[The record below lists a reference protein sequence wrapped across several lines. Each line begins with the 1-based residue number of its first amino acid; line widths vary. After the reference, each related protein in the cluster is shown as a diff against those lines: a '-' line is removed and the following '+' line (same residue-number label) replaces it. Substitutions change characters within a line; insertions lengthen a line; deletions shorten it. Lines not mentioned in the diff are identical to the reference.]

1 MTLGFT
7 VIGTQERSTQQK
19 AELEFLLAA
28 VKLVEVVEKKGRK
41 KNRKKERKKK
51 RTPKAC
57 LSSVSCVRGCSFTVG
72 GGEISSSFLV
82 EVRSVCS
89 FVGF

>member
-28 VKLVEVVEKKGRK
+28 VKLVEVVE
-41 KNRKKERKKK
+41 KKERKKK